1 MNYKWTALSN
11 TTIGTLMASLDR
23 NIVIIAL
30 PNISSDLHTSLLTLV
45 WIAMG
50 YWVVTAAV
58 LLTFGRLADMFGRV
72 KLYNLGFVV
81 FTVGSALCS
90 ISVSG
95 EQLIIFRIIQA
106 LGAAFLF
113 SNSAAILTDSFAE
126 NERGKALGLN
136 QISIVIGSVV
146 GLTFGGFL
154 TSFFGWRSIFWI
166 NIPIGVFATVW
177 AFVKL
182 KELGTIRKE
191 KLDLLGNITLASGL
205 FCLLIAITFSS
216 FHTID
221 SIKTY
226 SLIIVGCALLAAFYI
241 VEKKVP
247 KPMFDF
253 SLFKIG
259 KFTNGILAIFLN
271 ALARG
276 AFTLVMAF
284 YLQGPTMHLSPLNA
298 GIYLIPVSLAL
309 AIFAPIS
316 GFLHD
321 KLKINLFTPLG
332 LSISAVGFFMLSTL
346 GPTVSFYDSILPL
359 VLVGGGMGIFASPNR
374 ATIMSSVPS
383 FRRGIAAGMSTMMVM
398 TGSAF
403 SIAMVFLI
411 FIQYVPVQDAQ
422 NIFAASFSSSSH
434 SDTTTTT
441 FVGIDKFMY
450 SLHSIFFISG
460 ILMLV
465 SVIPSL
471 LKIKK
476 FQKDSN
482 AT

>member
-1 MNYKWTALSN
+1 
-11 TTIGTLMASLDR
+11 
-23 NIVIIAL
+23 
-30 PNISSDLHTSLLTLV
+30 
-45 WIAMG
+45 
-50 YWVVTAAV
+50 
-58 LLTFGRLADMFGRV
+58 
-72 KLYNLGFVV
+72 
-81 FTVGSALCS
+81 
-90 ISVSG
+90 
-95 EQLIIFRIIQA
+95 
-106 LGAAFLF
+106 
-113 SNSAAILTDSFAE
+113 
-126 NERGKALGLN
+126 
-136 QISIVIGSVV
+136 
-146 GLTFGGFL
+146 
-154 TSFFGWRSIFWI
+154 
-166 NIPIGVFATVW
+166 
-177 AFVKL
+177 
-182 KELGTIRKE
+182 
-191 KLDLLGNITLASGL
+191 
-205 FCLLIAITFSS
+205 
-216 FHTID
+216 
-221 SIKTY
+221 
-226 SLIIVGCALLAAFYI
+226 
-241 VEKKVP
+241 
-247 KPMFDF
+247 MFDF

-284 YLQGPTMHLSPLNA
+284 YLQGPTMHLSPLTA

-309 AIFAPIS
+309 AIFAPVS

-321 KLKINLFTPLG
+321 KFKINLFTPLG
-332 LSISAVGFFMLSTL
+332 LSVSAVGFFMLSTL

-422 NIFAASFSSSSH
+422 NIFAASFSSSSSSH
-434 SDTTTTT
+434 SKFTTT